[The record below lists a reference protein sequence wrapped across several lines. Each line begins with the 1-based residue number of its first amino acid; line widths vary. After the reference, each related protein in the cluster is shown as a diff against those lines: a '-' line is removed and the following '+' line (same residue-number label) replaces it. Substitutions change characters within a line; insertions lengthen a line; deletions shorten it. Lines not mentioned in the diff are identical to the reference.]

1 MHTTTQC
8 KLFALLAM
16 LATTIT
22 GCRSVRELWPLAK
35 VTPTSLRE
43 PQASQP
49 PNKNSFSFARHK
61 TSPTDPRA
69 LLPSLDAVDSLAKP
83 AAPASAALQEAYG
96 QPTYRPAPQSLIN
109 AFDDE
114 LPSLAVEGLPADKQF
129 VPLATHDPMTTTTP
143 QATATQRPVAVPA
156 IRLVIAGVRP
166 GHGDVKVAI
175 FTDGA
180 AFPEPAGAV
189 QTFSLP
195 SSQPT
200 LEQGLDLSSA
210 FAVAVY
216 QDVNGDGELSRS
228 RLGIPVEPFAFSNNV
243 MGQRG
248 PPTFQQAS
256 VVVPGS
262 ATVPLTVTINL
273 P

>member
-1 MHTTTQC
+1 MRTTTQC

-16 LATTIT
+16 LAPTIT
-22 GCRSVRELWPLAK
+22 GCRSVRELWPLAQ

-69 LLPSLDAVDSLAKP
+69 FLPSLDAVDSLAKP
-83 AAPASAALQEAYG
+83 AAPASAFAATPPTQSVPKEPTNQQVLQA
-96 QPTYRPAPQSLIN
+96 QASSL
-109 AFDDE
+109 A
-114 LPSLAVEGLPADKQF
+114 LPSADPPP
-129 VPLATHDPMTTTTP
+129 VHAPLATHDRMTTTTL
-143 QATATQRPVAVPA
+143 QATATQRPAAVPA

-210 FAVAVY
+210 FAVAIY
-216 QDVNGDGELSRS
+216 QDVNGDGELSRN

-248 PPTFQQAS
+248 PPTFEQAS
-256 VVVPGS
+256 VVVPSS